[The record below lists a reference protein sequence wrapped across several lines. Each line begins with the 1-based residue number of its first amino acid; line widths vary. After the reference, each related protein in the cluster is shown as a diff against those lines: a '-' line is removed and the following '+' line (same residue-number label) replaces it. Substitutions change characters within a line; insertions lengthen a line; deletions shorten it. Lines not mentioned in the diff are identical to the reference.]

1 MQGRPGLITWVRHV
15 AWCMVPS
22 SKASIAMPPSMT
34 EMRSLKAKVLRT
46 ARGQGRSTPTFDYD
60 LGVSCEDHLAGDPAD
75 AHVAGSAH
83 IGEHPM
89 SRFEVAQR
97 LPVPRSAARVQEAVL
112 VGDRPAGIARLGPA
126 EDHVEVP
133 AVARAEL
140 AARRSSR
147 LVLDLV
153 GIE

>member
-1 MQGRPGLITWVRHV
+1 M
-15 AWCMVPS
+15 
-22 SKASIAMPPSMT
+22 
-34 EMRSLKAKVLRT
+34 
-46 ARGQGRSTPTFDYD
+46 PTFEFD
-60 LGVSCEDHLAGDPAD
+60 LGISWGDHLGGDPAD

-97 LPVPRSAARVQEAVL
+97 LAVPRSAARVEEAVL
-112 VGDRPAGIARLGPA
+112 VGDRPAGIARLGPT

-133 AVARAEL
+133 AVARAKL